1 MAITADRILQG
12 VGRRISNPISQGLLE
27 NNDVLA
33 FCDDIV
39 QGEII
44 PILESAQQDYFVDR
58 VDLPLVSGQSQYDIP
73 YRAVA
78 RGLREIK
85 LTSADQHWMRNLP
98 LIDIANA
105 YMYYQWSTIA
115 GFYFLGDKIQLIPDV
130 PNPLS
135 TEQNLAIWYRLP
147 PNQLVELNQVAQVV
161 SIAGDDVVVDGIPG
175 TMVAGVNID
184 FIQGKSGNSIY
195 SFDDP
200 IDSVDTVTNTITFAA
215 DTVPSNLVAGD
226 YICLSGQS
234 YVLNFIPNEAYP
246 LVETLTCM
254 RCLQAVSDFE
264 GMKVLEMAAQRER
277 QNLEKIIEPRID
289 GESKIVVNYWSIAR
303 GYKQNQRSWLY
314 GN

>member
-1 MAITADRILQG
+1 MAITSDRILQG

-27 NNDVLA
+27 NDDVLA

-39 QGEII
+39 QAEII
-44 PILESAQQDYFVDR
+44 PILESAQQDYFIER
-58 VDLPLVSGQSQYDIP
+58 VDIPLVAGQSQYDIP
-73 YRAVA
+73 YRSVA

-85 LTSADQHWMRNLP
+85 LTSSDQQWMRNLP
-98 LIDIANA
+98 LIAIENA
-105 YMYYQWSTIA
+105 YQYYQWSTIC
-115 GFYFLGDKIQLIPDV
+115 GFYFLGDKIQLIPEV

-147 PNQLVELNQVAQVV
+147 PNQLVELDQVAQVV
-161 SIAGDDVVVDGIPG
+161 SVSDPDVVVDGIPG
-175 TMVAGVNID
+175 TMSAGVNID
-184 FIQGKSGNSIY
+184 FVQGKSGNSIY

-200 IDSVDTVTNTITFAA
+200 IVSVNTGTNTITFAA
-215 DTVPSNLVAGD
+215 DVVPSNLVAGD
-226 YICLSGQS
+226 YICLSGES

-254 RCLQAVSDFE
+254 RCLQAVSDFD
-264 GMKVLEMAAQRER
+264 GMKVLEMAAERER
-277 QNLEKIIEPRID
+277 TNLAKILEPRID
-289 GESKIVVNYWSIAR
+289 GEPKIVVNYWSIAR